1 MTFNAFETS
10 LEDGQPIELY
20 EFTIGV
26 KTYRYTSYLED
37 IIYQTKTYTQVQ
49 ISRGEIEDSGEVPKN
64 SLTIECQR
72 DLEVADL
79 FRIAPPTDVVILNIR
94 RLHLGDGIN
103 PESKLMWTGRVL
115 TSEWSTGGL
124 ARLTCES
131 LYTALKRRG
140 LRRLYQRQ
148 CPHILYGA
156 ACGVPATSWKH
167 TISVN
172 NITGV
177 SLIDLA
183 IQALGDNY
191 FAGGYI
197 EWERE
202 PGVIERR
209 AIRTHVGDT
218 VTLSYPVEGLVNGA
232 TIDFFAGCDHT
243 TNTCG
248 SKFNNRLNYGGF
260 PFIPRI
266 NPFGGANVF

>member
-10 LEDGQPIELY
+10 LEDGQPVELY
-20 EFTIGV
+20 EFIVGV
-26 KTYRYTSYLED
+26 KTYRYTSFVEDVTYL
-37 IIYQTKTYTQVQ
+37 TKTYTQVQ
-49 ISRGEIEDSGEVPKN
+49 ISRGELEDSGDVPKN
-64 SLTIECQR
+64 SLTVEAQR

-79 FRIAPPTDVVILNIR
+79 FRVAPPADVVVLNIR
-94 RLHLGDGIN
+94 RLHLGDGAN
-103 PESKLMWTGRVL
+103 PEAKLFWTGRVL
-115 TSEWSTGGL
+115 TCEWGQGST

-167 TISVN
+167 TLSIATV
-172 NITGV
+172 TGV
-177 SLIDLA
+177 SLIDF
-183 IQALGDNY
+183 ALVGFGDGY
-191 FAGGYI
+191 FSGGYM

-202 PGVIERR
+202 PGLIERR
-209 AIRTHVGDT
+209 AIRNHVGDT
-218 VTLSYPVEGLVNGA
+218 ITMTFPVVGMDNGA
-232 TIDFFAGCDHT
+232 TVSLFAGCDHT

-248 SKFNNRLNYGGF
+248 SKFNNRINYGGF